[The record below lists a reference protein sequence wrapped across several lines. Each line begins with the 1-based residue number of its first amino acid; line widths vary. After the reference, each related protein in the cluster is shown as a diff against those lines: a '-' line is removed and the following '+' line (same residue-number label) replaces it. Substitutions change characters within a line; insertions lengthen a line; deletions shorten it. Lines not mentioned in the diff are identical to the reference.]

1 MKTFKK
7 LSMVIIAATM
17 PIVAALQSCNN
28 DDCNSSIGGI
38 AANALVTVKTASDN
52 STYFQLD
59 DKTTLRPVN
68 VTKQLF
74 DGKEVRA
81 IAHLTDSK
89 ESAGNYDKAV
99 NVLWI
104 DSIRTKATNVA
115 LPTAEEN
122 DKAYGNDPF
131 EIMKDWVTIVEDG
144 YITLRIRTLWGIGA
158 KHYMYLLTGVNK
170 DNPYEVEIR
179 QDSKGDTGK
188 RVGDSLIAFNL
199 EALPD
204 TQGKTVKLKIR
215 WRSFSGDKSVEF
227 DYCTRKTTKTGTL
240 MLDDTQFISDVK

>member
-1 MKTFKK
+1 MKTFKN
-7 LSMVIIAATM
+7 LSMVIIAAVM
-17 PIVAALQSCNN
+17 PLVAALQSCDN
-28 DDCNSSIGGI
+28 DDNSSIGDI

-89 ESAGNYDKAV
+89 ESAGNYNKAV
-99 NVLWI
+99 NVTWI

-122 DKAYGNDPF
+122 DKTFGNDPF

-199 EALPD
+199 GALPD

-215 WRSFSGDKSVEF
+215 WRSFSGDKSAEF

-240 MLDDTQFISDVK
+240 MLGDTKFISDVK